1 MDWNTIIDQLGGG
14 LSSAVIAGLAWAWW
28 RERNRTEA
36 LTDRLIEQSN
46 DHAKDAVRREQD
58 VLSTLQRLEQT
69 IRERS
74 L

>member
-1 MDWNTIIDQLGGG
+1 MDWIAIIDQLGGG
-14 LSSAVIAGLAWAWW
+14 LSSAVIAGLAWAWV
-28 RERNRTEA
+28 RERNRTES

-58 VLSTLQRLEQT
+58 VLSTLKQLEQA
-69 IRERS
+69 IRGRS